1 MPDYRLFQKAQ
12 TLRAV
17 NRLRQ
22 DQQDALIGEGY
33 RLLCNEVH
41 ADNAE
46 AALQRYQQL
55 RQEDAKSTQGFATD
69 SVISS
74 VLSLI
79 AR

>member
-33 RLLCNEVH
+33 RLLWNEVH

-55 RQEDAKSTQGFATD
+55 RQEDAKSAQGFATD

-74 VLSLI
+74 VLNLI